1 VSSSP
6 LYEWDA
12 PSYHRVADPQFAWG
26 RRLLDSLQLGGDE
39 VVIDAGCGSG
49 RLTRLLLERLPRGR
63 VIAIDLSQQ
72 MLDSARMNLEP
83 DFAGRIQYVQADLL
97 DLELDRTVD
106 LVFSTATFHW
116 IPDQPRLY
124 RNLAHALRPGGR
136 LIAQMGGKG
145 NLARLLSRAE
155 NIMREPA
162 YSPYFGEEV
171 WPWQFPDEAQTR
183 ERLEAA
189 GFSNVEAKLF
199 EEPTTFRDAGAF
211 RDFTRTVNFRLH
223 LQRIPEPRLQDAFL
237 DRIVEAASGDRPP
250 YTLDYW
256 RLNMKATRSR

>member
-1 VSSSP
+1 MSRSA
-6 LYEWDA
+6 LHEWDA
-12 PSYHRVADPQFAWG
+12 QSYHRVADPQFAWG

-49 RLTRLLLERLPRGR
+49 RLTRLLLGRLPRGR

-83 DFAGRIQYVQADLL
+83 DFAGRIQYLQVNLL
-97 DLELDRTVD
+97 DLELDRAADV
-106 LVFSTATFHW
+106 VFSTATFHW

-124 RNLAHALRPGGR
+124 RSLARALRPSGR
-136 LIAQMGGKG
+136 LVAQMGGKG
-145 NLARLLSRAE
+145 NLHRLLSRAE
-155 NIMREPA
+155 SIMREPA
-162 YSPYFGEEV
+162 YAPYFGDEV
-171 WPWQFPDEAQTR
+171 WPWQFPDEVETR
-183 ERLEAA
+183 QRLEAA
-189 GFSNVEAKLF
+189 GFSSVETELF

-223 LQRIPEPRLQDAFL
+223 LLGIPDARLQEAFL
-237 DRIVEAASGDRPP
+237 DRIVEAAAGDRPP